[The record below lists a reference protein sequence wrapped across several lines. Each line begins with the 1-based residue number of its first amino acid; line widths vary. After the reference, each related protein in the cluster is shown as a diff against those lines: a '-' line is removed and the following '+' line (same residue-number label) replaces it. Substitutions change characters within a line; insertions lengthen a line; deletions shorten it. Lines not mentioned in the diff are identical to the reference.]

1 MKSAIKNIS
10 WDIALNSHK
19 CKNNSKHPITKG
31 DRRLKIKEGRSE
43 SHYCIQCAKVILDN
57 GLLKI
62 HALIN
67 EQ

>member
-19 CKNNSKHPITKG
+19 CKNNAKHSITKG
-31 DRRLKIKEGRSE
+31 DRRLKIKEGRTE
-43 SHYCIQCAKVILDN
+43 SHYCIQCAEVILKN
-57 GLLKI
+57 GLSKI
-62 HALIN
+62 NSLIN